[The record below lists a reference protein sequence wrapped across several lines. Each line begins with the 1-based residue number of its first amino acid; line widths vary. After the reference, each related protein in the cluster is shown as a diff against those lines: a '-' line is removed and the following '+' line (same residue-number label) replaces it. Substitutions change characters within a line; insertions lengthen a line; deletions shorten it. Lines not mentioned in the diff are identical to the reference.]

1 MKYLNLTIANTQ
13 ISKDKYFKDYD
24 MKRAIFIIFILVL
37 TQFTGC
43 IVFHSVSYEVNVNND
58 GTGTALV
65 TIEDLNTDAS
75 SKEIIDEDVKSIL
88 EYGLKS
94 SEFVDGMN
102 AEGKKIVSRN
112 LFVEKEKLNALISY
126 EFNEISKVEGM
137 QYDDPYYYL
146 TIPPEDSIIS
156 TNGQITVTS
165 GYKRIVWDKSIKTL
179 KFKMYSD
186 DTNREE
192 LKSLAPYYLKE
203 N

>member
-1 MKYLNLTIANTQ
+1 MRKLIKLL
-13 ISKDKYFKDYD
+13 S
-24 MKRAIFIIFILVL
+24 ILFL
-37 TQFTGC
+37 IQLTGC

-65 TIEDLNTDAS
+65 TIDDLNTDAAT
-75 SKEIIDEDVKSIL
+75 KEMIDEDVKSIL

-137 QYDDPYYYL
+137 QFDDPYYYL

-156 TNGQITVTS
+156 TNGQITVTNE
-165 GYKRIVWDKSIKTL
+165 YKRIVWDKSIKTL

-186 DTNREE
+186 NTSREE

>member
-1 MKYLNLTIANTQ
+1 MSFTKNNLGIQMK
-13 ISKDKYFKDYD
+13 K
-24 MKRAIFIIFILVL
+24 IIYVLSLLLILQL
-37 TQFTGC
+37 TGC
-43 IVFHSVSYEVNVNND
+43 IVFHSVSYEVNVNED

-65 TIEDLNTDAS
+65 TIEDLNTDATT
-75 SKEIIDEDVKSIL
+75 KEMIDEDVKSIL

-94 SEFVDGMN
+94 TEFVDGMN

-137 QYDDPYYYL
+137 QFEDPYYYL

-156 TNGQITVTS
+156 ANGQITRTNE
-165 GYKRIVWDKSIKTL
+165 YKRIVWDKSIKTL

-186 DTNREE
+186 DTSRDG
-192 LKSLAPYYLKE
+192 LTSLAPYFLKE